1 MFHWCFSARENI
13 YGNTIV
19 YYLFSTLQ
27 HCFDIHNL
35 HSGYT
40 VSHRVNL
47 HSFYFFF
54 FFLCVSAAFI
64 RVLSKFIRA
73 YINEASKCSYYGV
86 YTCFFFLLPLIFF
99 NASALPLSFM
109 INLRVAETSIKRT
122 TWKVRFTI
130 SLAFPLFTHSNYN
143 LIYLILYCV
152 LHIWGFLLFYYY
164 RFLATLDCRV
174 LY

>member
-1 MFHWCFSARENI
+1 MCCVSLMLLARIYMVIQLYITYSQHYTTASIYTIYIPDTLFHTVWI
-13 YGNTIV
+13 YIR
-19 YYLFSTLQ
+19 F
-27 HCFDIHNL
+27 I
-35 HSGYT
+35 
-40 VSHRVNL
+40 
-47 HSFYFFF
+47 
-54 FFLCVSAAFI
+54 FLRVSAAFI

-86 YTCFFFLLPLIFF
+86 YTCFFSFSPSFSF
-99 NASALPLSFM
+99 NASALHSRYM
-109 INLRVAETSIKRT
+109 IILRVAETSIKRT